1 VKVELDLS
9 LRGALRWA
17 LGLLLIWAALGKL
30 ANLQEFYGTLRGY
43 ALPVPN
49 ALLKATAVTLP
60 WLELV
65 CGLLLVSNCWTRAA
79 LSWTSVLFAVFA
91 VATGQAWIRGLH
103 ISCGCLD
110 LRLVGISDGSSAA
123 LFIDSLG
130 FALVRA
136 IALGA
141 VALSLLSHQ
150 KKAGAA
156 S

>member
-1 VKVELDLS
+1 MKVELELN
-9 LRGALRWA
+9 LRAVLRWV
-17 LGLLLIWAALGKL
+17 LGLLLVWASLGKL
-30 ANLQEFYGTLRGY
+30 ANLQEFYGTLSGY
-43 ALPVPN
+43 GLPLPG
-49 ALLKATAVTLP
+49 ALLRVTAVTLP

-79 LSWTSVLFAVFA
+79 LSWTAVLFAVFA
-91 VATGQAWIRGLH
+91 VATGQAWMRGLH

-110 LRLVGISDGSSAA
+110 LRLIGISDGSAAA

-130 FALVRA
+130 FAMLRA
-136 IALGA
+136 LALGA
-141 VALSLLSHQ
+141 VAVSLLAHQ